1 MAKKL
6 NISSDLTEGY
16 QLYSVVSPLADY
28 RLSFFINAHT
38 GLKLKKYADLS
49 WEKQGKVSHVSWY
62 YYLDDQLSTS
72 YYLIGNRFEGRFFIP
87 AFKKID
93 FLFLV
98 KSPLGADAI
107 ERKINEIRR
116 IQQVFA
122 VLKQQ
127 LDSLSL
133 ASEFLEVNEMHELDQ
148 VIKPAKKKRYN
159 KQNRRR

>member
-16 QLYSVVSPLADY
+16 QLYSIVSPLANY

-38 GLKLKKYADLS
+38 GLKLKKYADMS
-49 WEKQGKVSHVSWY
+49 WEKQGTVSHVSWY
-62 YYLDDQLSTS
+62 YYHDNHMSTS
-72 YYLIGNRFEGRFFIP
+72 YYLIGNRYEGTFLIP
-87 AFKKID
+87 ALQKID

-107 ERKINEIRR
+107 EQTLTKIRR

-148 VIKPAKKKRYN
+148 VIKPAKKERYN
-159 KQNRRR
+159 KKSRRR